1 MGSGTNEIGRQ
12 IAETRDHVD
21 ENLTILEKRAAAN
34 ARRVA
39 IMVAAGAA
47 AGVIIGGAVFLLYR
61 QMRKPGVSER
71 LQDMMPDALTDLPA
85 TIRKRFKD
93 RPVKV
98 VISSKDDEK
107 EAVWE
112 SVARRVVPAVATTMA
127 TAIASRIVQ
136 SRRGGQQTAD

>member
-1 MGSGTNEIGRQ
+1 MGSETDEIGRQ

-39 IMVAAGAA
+39 LMVAAGAA

-61 QMRKPGVSER
+61 QMRRPGVTER
-71 LQDMMPDALTDLPA
+71 LQDMMPDALTDLPD

-98 VISSKDDEK
+98 VISSGEDK

-127 TAIASRIVQ
+127 TAIATRVIRSR
-136 SRRGGQQTAD
+136 SGQQSEA

>member
-1 MGSGTNEIGRQ
+1 MGAPTDEIGRQ

-39 IMVAAGAA
+39 IIVAAGVATGLVVGAA
-47 AGVIIGGAVFLLYR
+47 AFLIYR
-61 QMRKPGVSER
+61 QMRKPSMSDR
-71 LQDMMPDALTDLPA
+71 LHAMVPDALADLPE
-85 TIRKRFKD
+85 TIRNRFKG

-98 VISSKDDEK
+98 VISSGEDR

-112 SVARRVVPAVATTMA
+112 SIARTVAP
-127 TAIASRIVQ
+127 AIATSVVGAVTARVMRIR
-136 SRRGGQQTAD
+136 SHKESEA

>member
-1 MGSGTNEIGRQ
+1 MGPSTDEIGRQ
-12 IAETRDHVD
+12 IAETRDQVD
-21 ENLTILEKRAAAN
+21 ENLTILEQRAAAN

-39 IMVAAGAA
+39 LMVAAGAA
-47 AGVIIGGAVFLLYR
+47 AGVIIGGAAFLLYR

-71 LQDMMPDALTDLPA
+71 LHDMVPDALNDLPD

-93 RPVKV
+93 RPVRV
-98 VISSKDDEK
+98 VISSNEDK

-127 TAIASRIVQ
+127 TAIATRLVRSR
-136 SRRGGQQTAD
+136 SGQQSEA